1 MNGVNVG
8 TPYSLAAKTAAL
20 SAIGGDSFPPNIINL
35 LQQLVVATC
44 VSSAALSQGSP
55 FSAAAQAEAVASIGG
70 TALGNTI
77 PDLLQQFIIATA
89 IHGV

>member
-1 MNGVNVG
+1 MNVG
-8 TPYSLAAKTAAL
+8 TPYSQAARDAAL
-20 SAIGGDSFPPNIINL
+20 TAIGGDSFPENIINL

>member
-1 MNGVNVG
+1 MNVG
-8 TPYSLAAKTAAL
+8 TPYSQAARDAAL
-20 SAIGGDSFPPNIINL
+20 AAIGGDSFPENIINL

-44 VSSAALSQGSP
+44 VTGAALSQGSP

>member
-1 MNGVNVG
+1 VNVG
-8 TPYSLAAKTAAL
+8 TPYSQAARDAAL
-20 SAIGGDSFPPNIINL
+20 AAIGGDSFPENIINL
-35 LQQLVVATC
+35 LQQLIVATC
-44 VSSAALSQGSP
+44 VTGAALSQGSP
-55 FSAAAQAEAVASIGG
+55 FSAAAQAEAAASIGG

>member
-1 MNGVNVG
+1 MNVG
-8 TPYSLAAKTAAL
+8 TPYSQAARDAAL
-20 SAIGGDSFPPNIINL
+20 NAIGGDSFPENIVNL

-44 VSSAALSQGSP
+44 VTGAALSQGSP